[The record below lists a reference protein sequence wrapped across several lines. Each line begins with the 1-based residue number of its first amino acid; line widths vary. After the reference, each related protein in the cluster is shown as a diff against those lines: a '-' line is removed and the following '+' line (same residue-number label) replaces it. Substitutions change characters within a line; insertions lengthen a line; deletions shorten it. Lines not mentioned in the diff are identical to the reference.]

1 MFNRIDKK
9 LWIAAWIL
17 RRNKNCQFQFLRGRF
32 PHGKRKNH
40 GLQIKFCLVT
50 ALGTFFHEYRAICE
64 QLCDRLLGLPRDTPV
79 IFQRDL
85 RMQARQMLD
94 LNCAFIC
101 LQHPDTSRHSTV
113 QKCWKLGKVNRAVL
127 NFKIKNL
134 TDAFRTDGQRQRDG
148 DIRARTESL

>member
-50 ALGTFFHEYRAICE
+50 ALGTFFHKYRAICE

-85 RMQARQMLD
+85 RTQAR
-94 LNCAFIC
+94 
-101 LQHPDTSRHSTV
+101 R
-113 QKCWKLGKVNRAVL
+113 
-127 NFKIKNL
+127 
-134 TDAFRTDGQRQRDG
+134 DA
-148 DIRARTESL
+148 